1 MDRTTRWL
9 LGSGAALA
17 LLVGVV
23 AYFTL
28 TSSARAGRA
37 MSTVVV
43 ARQPIAERTLFTAA
57 NADDLLAERIVLV
70 GLPVDDL
77 GHESLHPRFPFFTGA
92 DAKRSSSS
100 YATSQCLSIHAVG
113 PFQSPASKAG
123 KTASGRAHTLCAR
136 AVNGSFFD
144 QRALVPRRR
153 LIAVWR
159 NKLITAA
166 AA

>member
-1 MDRTTRWL
+1 MLWSTRTEIMFV
-9 LGSGAALA
+9 SGALSR
-17 LLVGVV
+17 L
-23 AYFTL
+23 L
-28 TSSARAGRA
+28 TSRGPVFTRAL
-37 MSTVVV
+37 ST
-43 ARQPIAERTLFTAA
+43 
-57 NADDLLAERIVLV
+57 
-70 GLPVDDL
+70 
-77 GHESLHPRFPFFTGA
+77 
-92 DAKRSSSS
+92 RSFYLIPAGWSRE
-100 YATSQCLSIHAVG
+100 AVG